1 MAACLVSLAL
11 LAGDATIGQ
20 EYWVSTTGN
29 DADAG
34 TNEMPFATPRRAR
47 DAVREAR
54 KGGDPMRGVTVW
66 LRGGTYTMDK
76 TLELNAQDSGTAG
89 APMVYRSAPAEEVR
103 LVGGKQFPFS
113 AFVPVTDAQVLR
125 RLEPA

>member
-11 LAGDATIGQ
+11 LAGDVAIGQ

-34 TNEMPFATPRRAR
+34 TREKPFATPQRAR
-47 DAVREAR
+47 DAVRGAR
-54 KGGDPMRGVTVW
+54 KGGGPIRGVTVW

-76 TLELNAQDSGTAG
+76 T
-89 APMVYRSAPAEEVR
+89 
-103 LVGGKQFPFS
+103 
-113 AFVPVTDAQVLR
+113 
-125 RLEPA
+125 